1 MSAAE
6 HNYGRAISFKWRPLA
21 NDTDVA
27 AYSLVSARLYGP
39 NVEPTQA
46 QKENSA
52 PGHVD
57 EQTTWAAIDKGL
69 YEITFDAQ
77 VDATPSSANRY
88 DTFYVVVTFTYESG
102 GAEVYDEEILYLYR
116 PDSLT
121 SWIDITVDDIYALEP
136 RLAFVVAT
144 NQEVDEQIKLAI
156 EDIIARLKAEGYDK
170 HRLFNLQEFNPC
182 AKRWACS
189 YVCYSLEGEGN
200 PHWATK
206 GKRWEER
213 AEQLY
218 KSTVVGYD
226 LTDNDKPG
234 PTEKRFSGAVAVVR

>member
-1 MSAAE
+1 MGVQ
-6 HNYGRAISFKWRPLA
+6 YLFKWRPLA

-88 DTFYVVVTFTYESG
+88 DTFYVVVTLHTNRAARKFTTKKYYTYIG
-102 GAEVYDEEILYLYR
+102 QI
-116 PDSLT
+116 
-121 SWIDITVDDIYALEP
+121 AL
-136 RLAFVVAT
+136 L
-144 NQEVDEQIKLAI
+144 
-156 EDIIARLKAEGYDK
+156 
-170 HRLFNLQEFNPC
+170 
-182 AKRWACS
+182 
-189 YVCYSLEGEGN
+189 
-200 PHWATK
+200 
-206 GKRWEER
+206 
-213 AEQLY
+213 
-218 KSTVVGYD
+218 VG
-226 LTDNDKPG
+226 
-234 PTEKRFSGAVAVVR
+234 